1 MSKISRLYKNADVHG
16 EVLCPSGYGDGGGG
30 PSEEQIERSLRLQRS
45 FIGGETTPSCRWG
58 TVDSFFQRLAL
69 VREELPIYRGELFL
83 EYHRAVHTTQS
94 DFKYH
99 MRACERAL
107 QQREALRVI
116 SGNFTPLDMKNN
128 WERYLFAL
136 FHDAAPGSS
145 INSVYRDLNAELKS
159 LAKHQVE
166 AAIDEWPHYSSQDSS
181 DTTFTVVNPLAWTRF
196 SMVHLPADL
205 FDDGHSSYIVRSIDA
220 EVSNQVQFVNG
231 KPCAMVKVTGLS
243 ALPFTLLPT
252 GAKEETKNM
261 HMKATPNLLS
271 NGIVSAEF
279 DEYGQLCSILIRGEP
294 LLLTRGKAASFTLHD
309 DNPEAYGK
317 TITSTVQC
325 HILIF
330 HTLTYSTSD
339 AWDMDHHVV
348 WLKDNAITEPVTL
361 KVIECGPIVST
372 LRSDSIP
379 IGSNGSTMEIEY
391 QLYSK
396 EDSLRVIVFVEWRES
411 HKTLRYEVPT
421 DYCGDY
427 ARFGSPFNFVDR
439 SQIPQTHKE
448 EGEWEVPASRWASI
462 LNGSMDGLS
471 IVTQSKYGFRAKLGI
486 LSFTLLRSST
496 FPDPKADQGKHRIQ
510 FAITKHQN
518 TFQYANKDDD
528 LITPTAAKADELFT
542 QPLVLSKANTIF
554 SSNARPL
561 IRFTELGSAV
571 PSWVMPSM
579 CKIGQGQGF
588 CVRLHE
594 VSGANT
600 NISFSIASLEDYQN
614 IIVESVNFNE
624 KRLAMLDS
632 QSVDDETMESA
643 YTLPIAAYKIM
654 TLRILYS

>member
-1 MSKISRLYKNADVHG
+1 L
-16 EVLCPSGYGDGGGG
+16 
-30 PSEEQIERSLRLQRS
+30 
-45 FIGGETTPSCRWG
+45 
-58 TVDSFFQRLAL
+58 
-69 VREELPIYRGELFL
+69 
-83 EYHRAVHTTQS
+83 
-94 DFKYH
+94 
-99 MRACERAL
+99 
-107 QQREALRVI
+107 
-116 SGNFTPLDMKNN
+116 
-128 WERYLFAL
+128 
-136 FHDAAPGSS
+136 
-145 INSVYRDLNAELKS
+145 
-159 LAKHQVE
+159 
-166 AAIDEWPHYSSQDSS
+166 
-181 DTTFTVVNPLAWTRF
+181 
-196 SMVHLPADL
+196 
-205 FDDGHSSYIVRSIDA
+205 
-220 EVSNQVQFVNG
+220 
-231 KPCAMVKVTGLS
+231 VKVTGLS
-243 ALPFTLLPT
+243 ALPFKLLPA
-252 GAKEETKNM
+252 GAEEETEIM
-261 HMKATPNLLS
+261 QMKATPNLLS

-294 LLLTRGKAASFTLHD
+294 LLLTRGKATSFTLHD
-309 DNPEAYGK
+309 DNPEAYGETMNFDSFRCPCQISHRF
-317 TITSTVQC
+317 TISYT
-325 HILIF
+325 
-330 HTLTYSTSD
+330 TSD
-339 AWDMDHHVV
+339 AWDVDHHVV
-348 WLKDNAITEPVTL
+348 WLRENAIREPVAL

-379 IGSNGSTMEIEY
+379 IGSNGSAMEIEY
-391 QLYSK
+391 RLYSK
-396 EDSLRVIVFVEWRES
+396 EDSLRVSCFVDWRES

-448 EGEWEVPASRWASI
+448 EGQWEVPASRWASI

-528 LITPTAAKADELFT
+528 LIIPTAAKADELFT

-554 SSNARPL
+554 ISNAKPI

-600 NISFSIASLEDYQN
+600 NISFSIASLEDYQ
-614 IIVESVNFNE
+614 IVLVESVNFNE

-632 QSVDDETMESA
+632 QSVDGETMESA